1 MKIANY
7 TCEIDAQHQTFIRK
21 KDDLPYTEPHHLVP
35 MAYSDDFDVSLDI
48 EENIVSL
55 CSTCHNQ
62 VHYGK
67 DIEIIL
73 KPLYERRKDFLA
85 RVGIYITYA
94 ELLKMYK

>member
-1 MKIANY
+1 M
-7 TCEIDAQHQTFIRK
+7 F
-21 KDDLPYTEPHHLVP
+21 
-35 MAYSDDFDVSLDI
+35 SS
-48 EENIVSL
+48 S
-55 CSTCHNQ
+55 HNQ

-73 KPLYERRKDFLA
+73 KPLYERRKDLLA